1 MLVCLMKGL
10 NGTLQFF
17 SMNAQPFK
25 KSLKLYLVQTIVTV
39 SVSTPTVLLEPSDHT
54 WTSALERVLSV
65 CRENDTHL
73 YPMLSPSLFR
83 ILLAPFSVWER
94 IAGLWSSGSDPGGF
108 YFSSEYLPILVLLQE
123 IRSSGP
129 CAVDLV
135 SDYAEQKNRTAK
147 WTPFSS
153 SQQKL
158 PPRGTACGLR
168 EDPLS
173 GS

>member
-54 WTSALERVLSV
+54 WTSTLERFISV
-65 CRENDTHL
+65 CRENDIHL
-73 YPMLSPSLFR
+73 YSMLSPSLFH
-83 ILLAPFSVWER
+83 ILMAPFSVWER
-94 IAGLWSSGSDPGGF
+94 IAGLWSSGTDPGGF

-135 SDYAEQKNRTAK
+135 SDYAEQKNQNINMDSLQ
-147 WTPFSS
+147 F
-153 SQQKL
+153 
-158 PPRGTACGLR
+158 
-168 EDPLS
+168 LS
-173 GS
+173 TKASP